1 MAKKI
6 KITESQ
12 LRTIMERRHTYAMDT
27 NEEEKTDFDQLE
39 DKDQEEVDVKE
50 PEEVKEEDSM
60 MNESIQKIKDDFKR
74 FL

>member
-12 LRTIMERRHTYAMDT
+12 LKTIMERRHTYQMDT
-27 NEEEKTDFDQLE
+27 NEMEVTDMDQLE

-50 PEEVKEEDSM
+50 PEDVNEEDSL
-60 MNESIQKIKDDFKR
+60 MNESIQKIKNNFKR

>member
-6 KITESQ
+6 KITEAQ
-12 LRTIMERRHTYAMDT
+12 LKTIMERRHTYQSET
-27 NEEEKTDFDQLE
+27 NEEEMTDMDQLE

-60 MNESIQKIKDDFKR
+60 MNESIQKIKDNFKR

>member
-12 LRTIMERRHTYAMDT
+12 LKTIMERRHTYQMDT
-27 NEEEKTDFDQLE
+27 NEEDVTNMDQLE
-39 DKDQEEVDVKE
+39 DKDQEEVDVNK
-50 PEEVKEEDSM
+50 PEDVNEDDSL
-60 MNESIQKIKDDFKR
+60 MNESIKKIKSNFKR

>member
-1 MAKKI
+1 MSKKI
-6 KITESQ
+6 KISESQ
-12 LRTIMERRHTYAMDT
+12 LKTIMERKHSYQET
-27 NEEEKTDFDQLE
+27 NEEEVTDMDQLE

-60 MNESIQKIKDDFKR
+60 MNESIQKIKDNFKR